1 MKYKDFLQYL
11 ESNLDGYQAFI
22 QKARRYQSDKNAKR
36 APKSRWTE
44 EKMEKAAYDMWKASM
59 EPLYNKLKHEIKSD
73 LRESWISFIAKNDI
87 FEIVN
92 EGINDLDF
100 NEVA

>member
-1 MKYKDFLQYL
+1 M
-11 ESNLDGYQAFI
+11 
-22 QKARRYQSDKNAKR
+22 QKARRYQSDKNVKR

-73 LRESWISFIAKNDI
+73 LRESWIAFIVKNDI